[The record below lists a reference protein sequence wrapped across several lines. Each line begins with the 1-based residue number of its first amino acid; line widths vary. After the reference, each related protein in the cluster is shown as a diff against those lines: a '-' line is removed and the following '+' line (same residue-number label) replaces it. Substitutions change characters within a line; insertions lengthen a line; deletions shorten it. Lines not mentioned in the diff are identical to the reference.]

1 MAKDTKYNI
10 VDVDGIP
17 EYEPIFVLRAQDVF
31 ALATL
36 KFYQGLR
43 DSSGDVGGVLDL
55 DDTIF
60 AFRSWKP
67 KKIPD

>member
-17 EYEPIFVLRAQDVF
+17 EYEPIFVLRAQDIF
-31 ALATL
+31 AVAVI
-36 KFYQGLR
+36 KFYQELR
-43 DSSGDVGGVLDL
+43 DSSGDFAGASDL
-55 DDTIF
+55 VQTIRE
-60 AFRSWKP
+60 FRQWKP